1 MASSGGGVDIRLIR
15 SDEIGAF
22 ARSMS
27 VPFLWPMATDA
38 DRERWLREL
47 QVEIGR
53 SWAVDDRG
61 HFVGNAGILSR
72 RVTLPAGPDGLCP
85 EVAMTAVTAVGVHPT
100 HRRRGIL
107 RRLMGLMLDDGR
119 AKGEVVAGLTA
130 SESSIYGR
138 YGFGWAVTGS
148 RAVIAADRSA
158 FSVAAPSL
166 DIELLF
172 GDEAT
177 KVVPALFDRVS
188 RRYAGQV
195 NRDDETWAYLLADHT
210 DERDGASATLYA
222 ACDQGVASWRAKR
235 IDDRDDVEGVRLFVH
250 DLIGETAEVEAAL
263 WRFALDT
270 DLVREVVAFPRPM
283 DEPLRHR
290 LVDPR
295 QLRTTRL
302 SDVLWL
308 RILDTPGALTARGY
322 LRAGRL
328 VVDVRAPASTPTGAD
343 GIDGPDPAAGRWTL
357 EAGPDGSTC
366 RPAAAG
372 ESSDLTLGVAELST
386 LLAGEI
392 RASTLAA
399 AGKVREHRSG
409 ALSDADALFV
419 AGRTP
424 LSLTGF

>member
-1 MASSGGGVDIRLIR
+1 MTRSGGEVDIRLIR
-15 SDEIGAF
+15 SDEIGAW

-38 DRERWLREL
+38 DRERWMREV
-47 QVEIGR
+47 QVEVGR
-53 SWAVDDRG
+53 SWAADDRG

-72 RVTLPAGPDGLCP
+72 RVTLPAGLDGRCP

-138 YGFGWAVTGS
+138 YGFGWAVTGT
-148 RAVIAADRSA
+148 RAVIATDRSA
-158 FSVAAPSL
+158 FAVAAPTL

-177 KVVPALFDRVS
+177 KVVPAVFDRVS
-188 RRYAGQV
+188 RWYPGQV
-195 NRDDETWAYLLADHT
+195 NRDEPTWSAMLADHE
-210 DERDGASATLYA
+210 DGRNGASASFYA
-222 ACDQGVASWRAKR
+222 VCDQGM
-235 IDDRDDVEGVRLFVH
+235 DDRDDVEGVRLLVH
-250 DLIGETAEVEAAL
+250 DLIGETPEVEAAL

-270 DLVREVVAFPRPM
+270 DLAREVVAFPRPVE
-283 DEPLRHR
+283 EPLRHR

-295 QLRTTRL
+295 QLRTTRVT
-302 SDVLWL
+302 DVLWL

-328 VVDVRAPASTPTGAD
+328 VLDVRAPVSTPTGPD
-343 GIDGPDPAAGRWTL
+343 GIDGPDPAAGRWML

-366 RPAAAG
+366 RAAAPG
-372 ESSDLTLGVAELST
+372 ESTDLTLGVAELSA
-386 LLAGEI
+386 LLAGEV
-392 RASTLAA
+392 RATTMAA
-399 AGKVREHRSG
+399 AGKVQEERPG
-409 ALSDADALFV
+409 ALGDADALFV
-419 AGRTP
+419 SGRP
-424 LSLTGF
+424 PMSLTGF